1 LDRKEVA
8 MLRLIR
14 SAILFAFFIARA
26 ATNAQSRRSSA
37 PSLREEPT
45 YIAQVIA

>member
-1 LDRKEVA
+1 MEVA

-14 SAILFAFFIARA
+14 SAVLFAFFIARA
-26 ATNAQSRRSSA
+26 ATTAQSRRSSA

-45 YIAQVIA
+45 YIALVIA

>member
-1 LDRKEVA
+1 

-26 ATNAQSRRSSA
+26 ATNAQSRRSSG